1 MKTSDSDSLH
11 TPIEDEKKIGVGSG
25 EFESLATHQ
34 LPPDPDAGLSDAEK
48 AKIVSFSFSP

>member
-11 TPIEDEKKIGVGSG
+11 TPIDDEKKIGAGSG
-25 EFESLATHQ
+25 EFKSLATHQ

-48 AKIVSFSFSP
+48 AKIVSFSSSP